1 MYCLYT
7 IARISIKSLLT
18 LYLRYSLVYL
28 QYARIKCSAQQ
39 KYDKMTH
46 FGRHLSHESLPK
58 LCQMKNSLPIWQ
70 TFVFF
75 YVIFRGLAR

>member
-1 MYCLYT
+1 MYCLCT

-28 QYARIKCSAQQ
+28 QYARIKCSTQQ
-39 KYDKMTH
+39 KYDKMTS
-46 FGRHLSHESLPK
+46 F
-58 LCQMKNSLPIWQ
+58 WQ
-70 TFVFF
+70 TSVIRKSAKTLPNEELSANLAEFCIF